1 MKTQKGF
8 TLVELMIV
16 VVIIGILS
24 AVAVPSYRDYVT
36 RGRIPDATSNLATKR
51 VQMEQWFQDNR
62 RYNSAANATTCGVNT
77 SADTTSS
84 QYFTFTCATLTD
96 GNSYLLTATGKD
108 SMTGFTYTINEA
120 NTKTSDISAAGWSN
134 PTPNTCWIT
143 KKGGAC

>member
-51 VQMEQWFQDNR
+51 VQMEQFFQDSRTYVGAPACN
-62 RYNSAANATTCGVNT
+62 N
-77 SADTTSS
+77 DTTTS
-84 QYFTFTCATLTD
+84 QYFNFACTTQTATT
-96 GNSYLLTATGKD
+96 YTITATGKD

-120 NTKTSDISAAGWSN
+120 NAKTSAISAAGWTGSDA
-134 PTPNTCWIT
+134 CWVT